1 MISHRNVLWT
11 TECASRAVEGVP
23 DHSRWVSYLP
33 LAHIGERLSTH
44 YAGLWRAGSVSYVA
58 DLSEVAE
65 AVQRV
70 RPQVFFAVPRVWEK
84 FQAGLMARLEAE
96 PNERRRALV
105 LSAVELAS
113 ASIKRSEDGGSV
125 SIGDKIKLAIFEKLV
140 FSKIRAGLGLDDL
153 AMAISAA
160 APISVDLL
168 MFFRGLG
175 IPIYEL
181 FGMTESSGP
190 GVSNRPGADKI
201 GSVGRAMP
209 GVEIMTADDDE
220 ILMRGGLVTQGYY
233 KSPEATAE
241 TFDEEG
247 WLHTGDLGRID
258 ADEFLTIIGRK
269 KEIIINA
276 AGKNI
281 APAKLE
287 NLLRDS
293 SLIAHACVVGDAR
306 RYITVIVAL
315 DADLAPLWA
324 EQHGIEF
331 ESLSSLSTERAL
343 LDEVERLVSEA
354 NKHVARVEQAKK
366 WFVSGH
372 DWSPESGELTPSLKL
387 KRRVVIENYEADIEA
402 MYAE

>member
-1 MISHRNVLWT
+1 
-11 TECASRAVEGVP
+11 
-23 DHSRWVSYLP
+23 
-33 LAHIGERLSTH
+33 
-44 YAGLWRAGSVSYVA
+44 VA

-84 FQAGLMARLEAE
+84 FQAGLMARLQAE

-105 LSAVELAS
+105 LSVVELAS

-125 SIGDKIKLAIFEKLV
+125 SIGDKIRLAIFENSV

-153 AMAISAA
+153 TIAISAA

-209 GVEIMTADDDE
+209 GVEIMTADDHE

-241 TFDEEG
+241 TLDEEG

-258 ADEFLTIIGRK
+258 ANGFLTISGRK

-281 APAKLE
+281 APAKLK

-315 DADLAPLWA
+315 DADLAALWA
-324 EQHGIEF
+324 EEHGIEFEF
-331 ESLSSLSTERAL
+331 ESLSSLSTERAI

-372 DWSPESGELTPSLKL
+372 DRSPE
-387 KRRVVIENYEADIEA
+387 
-402 MYAE
+402 